1 VCLQETKLELVS
13 KGVVPSLWGCHH
25 ANWYFLGYRGDS
37 GRVLLM
43 WDRRVMEKIEEC
55 GGIFCCLLFKKCQQ
69 RFQVGFCGWI
79 RAKC

>member
-1 VCLQETKLELVS
+1 MEGNIVCLQETKLELVS

-43 WDRRVMEKIEEC
+43 WDRRMMEKIEEC
-55 GGIFCCLLFKKCQQ
+55 VGAFFVACSLRNVNNDFK
-69 RFQVGFCGWI
+69 
-79 RAKC
+79 